1 MESDEIKKKRY
12 YIYENISSIKNQD
25 QIIDLIILKECKFT
39 ENNNCI
45 FLNLSVLDDD
55 IITSIYQIIINS
67 LNYEEQ
73 NKEYITQTIE
83 LPKQKIKKTKSNS
96 GKENTTNENIP
107 IKQFKKKEQA
117 IILYSKKYKRRR
129 C

>member
-39 ENNNCI
+39 ENNNGI

-107 IKQFKKKEQA
+107 IKQFKKKEQE
-117 IILYSKKYKRRR
+117 IILYSKKYNL
-129 C
+129 